1 MINLQTNTYKTL
13 IFLSVLTCIC
23 FSCLKTFSQEIKNNG
38 IITETVSPLISPLQS
53 NNDNFSNLNNDQDIN
68 SFLEKLENSDTKAL
82 NFSGLNNPQNSN
94 VKDTDIIIFDKD
106 NISEEINIFDDN
118 FSDQLLQEFSN
129 NNVTFDNISELKVN
143 SDLDTENSGSEFSIV
158 PNVSTSKLEKV
169 KISSLGLE
177 DRKFL
182 PNVVSLWEEINFE
195 RAVYLL
201 DKFNYRI
208 KSVVLKEMLN
218 EVLSISQNPPK
229 GESLLEIKFIN
240 KKLELIANLNQLET
254 LYKLID
260 LLPDD
265 KSFDHWRVLRVEH
278 LLLKGEFEADNFA
291 CRIVKEI
298 SVKNEDEFWKKAQ
311 ILCQIILGN
320 EDDAIFDAELLRA
333 SGSQDGNFFNLLY
346 TMMGQNE
353 NYIVEEDKLELIHI
367 IMMDQIR
374 NIIPDEFI
382 FKTQKYNY
390 PVLLNIENIQ
400 PQTKSFL
407 IDYLVENQNISK
419 TETKF
424 YYDIIGDN
432 FFDASEV
439 FKNLDS
445 NLGPQLRADIW
456 KTLKNYTGKK
466 NLNNHIL
473 KLINIESKKG
483 RPIQA
488 VKLFSEFLIV
498 PDENTDPNYLA
509 IKDIQL
515 INSIY
520 SNFIDSFDGV
530 EIDSEKSFFSNLL
543 SLLPNDEIKIDLLLN
558 YSIEESIPILKLFNV
573 DIKEDD
579 YLGLFPKKNQ
589 NFDSI
594 ENNILLKLALNKA
607 SKENNL
613 VEALTIKSL
622 LINDL
627 NISLLSSNT
636 VFEIVNS
643 LNSFGLIEI
652 SRSFAR
658 EWLVS
663 KIITNISGK
672 HND

>member
-1 MINLQTNTYKTL
+1 MINSQTNIYKTL
-13 IFLSVLTCIC
+13 IFLSVITCIC

-177 DRKFL
+177 ERKFL

-201 DKFNYRI
+201 EKFNYRI
-208 KSVVLKEMLN
+208 KSVVLKGMLN

-333 SGSQDGNFFNLLY
+333 SGSQDDNFFNLLY

-424 YYDIIGDN
+424 YYDVIGDN
-432 FFDASEV
+432 FFDANEV

-509 IKDIQL
+509 IKDIKL

-520 SNFIDSFDGV
+520 NNFIDNLDGV
-530 EIDSEKSFFSNLL
+530 EIDSEESFFSNLL
-543 SLLPNDEIKIDLLLN
+543 SLLPNNEIKIDLLLN
-558 YSIEESIPILKLFNV
+558 YGIEESIPILKLFNV

-579 YLGLFPKKNQ
+579 YLGLFSKKNQ

-594 ENNILLKLALNKA
+594 ESNILLKLALNKA

-663 KIITNISGK
+663 KIITNISGE